1 MTPVLQLILTFVVPL
16 LFIGIYSVINRKK
29 NYSNNDFNEMFAE
42 EKAVLEGI
50 VEEKISEVRDNAI
63 DLEIAVK
70 KAGFISKSMEEDLAK
85 LNKRIESY
93 KDYKAA
99 VSQYQEQVDSLEEAY
114 LEILNKV
121 DTVLKER
128 NTIEK
133 TYKRISDVKAK
144 MTELEKNVGSIQDK
158 LIESYNSKL
167 NEFES
172 ELYKRF
178 DALTTNLLARDAHYS
193 TMAEQEKEKISALT
207 EEFKLHVAKKEELFT
222 NQLTQLAERTARH
235 NIEQLAELFEKGRDE
250 LINKYSSFAD
260 EIDVKS
266 KDIENRYETLS
277 QSKDGLETELNNLRD
292 TIHDRL
298 NSITESSV
306 LEFKDEMEKTKEM
319 LYSTLKEGLEKISQD
334 KEEFLDSIEQKAHSL
349 EKSID
354 DIKDKS
360 DYISKDYAEKAHQ
373 LESEFS
379 VLKDDINN
387 RFIAEVE
394 NFSNHIRN
402 VLENEDDGVIT
413 LYRNKTK
420 ELNDLIISIDGM
432 SEETMLKA
440 ESRFEDIVNDID
452 KLKDDI
458 LTRAQDDMEYSI
470 DKARSS
476 LIAEINELRNDVE
489 TETNLLKDKID
500 ETHYQTSEI
509 ISILNNKQEE
519 ILDSLNLQK
528 EYLYK
533 DLEAQA
539 NDRVN
544 EIEKLF
550 SSVKSELEENIDS
563 YIRNTSSD
571 LTAIDEKLSSLKEQ
585 YDKASSDI
593 DTLSKNTEYN
603 LKENLEKRLEI
614 LEQSSVEIN
623 GLVSRA
629 NEKLDTGIK
638 DTEEKIDDIKKE
650 ISQYSDAYI
659 ESLKSHLKNVLD
671 DYEQTKMK
679 AITDSI
685 DSVINQVDESEK
697 RHDELISNIENSIDE
712 FKNKMD
718 LAINENVKFN
728 EESKKE
734 VVDML
739 HNELRQ
745 ATDAFDTLLNEK
757 RDSMNKI
764 KDEIEDIMH
773 RVENGRDTFER
784 TINKVYENA
793 EDKEKALMSD
803 IEDKYNSLDKKID
816 GVLDER
822 RADLN
827 AISAEYNAMLEKYS
841 NNLKDDY
848 EELKHHAS
856 LMSDEYKIRIENLG
870 ERINEI
876 IDNANNMQS
885 IIDSKAS
892 EIDSYITYKKEE
904 IDRKSSDIFAG
915 VEENASKKLDELREL
930 IDNSINKYQDEIKE
944 IETYRLEEKQNI
956 IQDVENIGASIRKDY
971 DQYTNLLEEFYN
983 KEKDSLNDYA
993 NNLKDEI
1000 EKAREESEAKHLA
1013 NEANYIDEY
1022 LNKASSK
1029 IDEEVNRLN
1038 EELNSS
1044 FNTLYSGFSKILAK
1058 IRKANNKKLLQYIS
1072 KIKRHANKVIS
1083 NTAAEVRDSLGL
1095 TLEDLRNEFISLKDN
1110 VDDRLREE
1118 ADKLISNN
1126 ENVLAILDDHNNRLE
1141 QINDLSNTIENI
1153 KETLLE
1159 QINELNSHL
1168 SDTNENFNNIIDNIK
1183 SSIIDRDELIELQ
1196 NSEKDFLKN
1205 QIEDIKEE
1213 FELFKDQMLRTNEVE
1228 IPALFDE
1235 EKERIE
1241 NMFDEFSRNLL
1252 MRLTDNE
1259 SDIHYIKDVLS
1270 EERSHLISQIELLRK
1285 DVDDIKDDNTVTV
1298 LSEEKAVLENSLTAL
1313 RDDFD
1318 KIIDLENDFVTLKN
1332 RMEGI
1337 DSGLKDDVKDLS
1349 DKLRDLKN
1357 NLEERI
1363 EKDSNGLYRDLE
1375 SLNNNFEA
1383 VRKDMSS
1390 FFNKDEIEEMLNK
1403 EKSRLDSIF
1412 ENLTSNNE
1420 SFKDRLEKR
1429 ITYFEDMWSDN
1440 TKIKAIYASD
1450 IREEVENIR
1459 KESNN
1464 KISKEDSKE
1473 KHNLNERLQKIF
1485 KDIENSAKGT
1495 KSETKI
1501 AGLFD
1506 DIDVNSNKLGPT
1518 VLKRNER
1525 LIKLINGIADIE
1537 LGDFKDHSIDAFGD
1551 AYEYLMGMYASSAGK
1566 SGGEFFTPQEVSELL
1581 TRIAVTGK
1589 SKIRRVYDPACG
1601 SGSLLLK
1608 FKKIL
1613 QNCPK

>member
-1 MTPVLQLILTFVVPL
+1 MNPVLQLILTFVVPL

-29 NYSNNDFNEMFAE
+29 NYSDNNFSNIFAE
-42 EKAVLEGI
+42 EKAALEGI

-70 KAGFISKSMEEDLAK
+70 KAGFISKSMEEDIAK

-144 MTELEKNVGSIQDK
+144 MSELEKNVGSIQDK

-306 LEFKDEMEKTKEM
+306 LEFQDEMEKTKEM
-319 LYSTLKEGLEKISQD
+319 LYSTLKEGLEKISID
-334 KEEFLDSIEQKAHSL
+334 REEFLDSIEQKAHSL

-354 DIKDKS
+354 DIKDKA

-394 NFSNHIRN
+394 NFSNHIKN

-432 SEETMLKA
+432 SEETMLRA

-470 DKARSS
+470 DNARSS

-519 ILDSLNLQK
+519 ILDSLSLQK

-533 DLEAQA
+533 DLETQA

-550 SSVKSELEENIDS
+550 ATVKNELEENINT
-563 YIRNTSSD
+563 YIKNTSSD
-571 LTAIDEKLSSLKEQ
+571 LTAIDEKISGLKEQ

-593 DTLSKNTEYN
+593 DTLSKETESN
-603 LKENLEKRLEI
+603 IKDNIEKRLEI
-614 LEQSSVEIN
+614 LEKTSVEIN
-623 GLVSRA
+623 GLVSRT
-629 NEKLDTGIK
+629 NEKLDIGMK
-638 DTEEKIDDIKKE
+638 DAEDRIEGVKKE
-650 ISQYSDAYI
+650 ISDYSNAYI
-659 ESLKSHLKNVLD
+659 DSLKSHLKTVLD

-685 DSVINQVDESEK
+685 DSVISQVDESEK
-697 RHDELISNIENSIDE
+697 RHDALMSSIENSLDDFRNKVDTAIDE
-712 FKNKMD
+712 N
-718 LAINENVKFN
+718 IKFN
-728 EESKKE
+728 EETKKE
-734 VVDML
+734 VADML
-739 HNELRQ
+739 HDELRQ
-745 ATDAFDTLLNEK
+745 ATDSFDTLLNEK
-757 RDSMNKI
+757 RESMNKI
-764 KDEIEDIMH
+764 KDEIEDILH
-773 RVENGRDTFER
+773 RVENGRDAFER

-793 EDKEKALMSD
+793 EDKEKELMSD

-827 AISAEYNAMLEKYS
+827 AISAEYHAMLEKYS

-856 LMSDEYKIRIENLG
+856 LMTDEYKMRIENLG
-870 ERINEI
+870 ERISEI

-885 IIDSKAS
+885 VVDTKTG
-892 EIDSYITYKKEE
+892 EMNSYIADKKDE
-904 IDRKSSDIFAG
+904 IAKRTETIFTNI
-915 VEENASKKLDELREL
+915 EYDTSKKLDELKLL
-930 IDNSINKYQDEIKE
+930 IDNAIAKYQDEIKE
-944 IETYRLEEKQNI
+944 IETYRLEENKSI
-956 IQDVENIGASIRKDY
+956 IEDVENIGAGIRKDY
-971 DQYTNLLEEFYN
+971 EQYTNMLEELCN
-983 KEKDSLNDYA
+983 KEKTSLNEYV
-993 NNLKDEI
+993 NTLKDEI
-1000 EKAREESEAKHLA
+1000 EKAREESEAKHLT
-1013 NEANYIDEY
+1013 NEANYIDDY

-1029 IDEEVNRLN
+1029 IDDEVNRLN
-1038 EELNSS
+1038 EELNDS

-1058 IRKANNKKLLQYIS
+1058 IRKANHKKALQSIA
-1072 KIKRHANKVIS
+1072 KIKKHAEKVIS

-1110 VDDRLREE
+1110 VDDRLREQ

-1126 ENVLAILDDHNNRLE
+1126 ENVLAILDDHEIRLE
-1141 QINDLSNTIENI
+1141 KMNDISNIIETI
-1153 KETLLE
+1153 KETLSE
-1159 QINELNSHL
+1159 QIDEIKSNISDSNE
-1168 SDTNENFNNIIDNIK
+1168 DVNNRMEEIK
-1183 SSIIDRDELIELQ
+1183 SSIIDREELINLHDSEREL
-1196 NSEKDFLKN
+1196 LKN

-1213 FELFKDQMLRTNEVE
+1213 FELFKDNIVRTNEVE

-1241 NMFDEFSRNLL
+1241 RMFDEFSKNLL

-1298 LSEEKAVLENSLTAL
+1298 LSGEKAVLENSLTAL

-1318 KIIDLENDFVTLKN
+1318 KIMDLEKDFVSLKN

-1349 DKLRDLKN
+1349 DKLKSFRD
-1357 NLEERI
+1357 NLEEKI
-1363 EKDSNGLYRDLE
+1363 EKDSNGLYKDIE
-1375 SLNNNFEA
+1375 NLNKNFET
-1383 VRKDMSS
+1383 VKNNISS
-1390 FFNKDEIEEMLNK
+1390 LLDRNEVELLINNEKERLN
-1403 EKSRLDSIF
+1403 SIF
-1412 ENLTSNNE
+1412 ESLASNNE
-1420 SFKDRLEKR
+1420 DFKDRLEKR
-1429 ITYFEDMWSDN
+1429 ISYFEDVWSDN
-1440 TKIKAIYASD
+1440 TRIKSIYASD

-1459 KESNN
+1459 KEADVKYDNH
-1464 KISKEDSKE
+1464 IAQLKE
-1473 KHNLNERLQKIF
+1473 KMKLIEEDIYDWKNGNLNTLLAQLEDARKG
-1485 KDIENSAKGT
+1485 IES
-1495 KSETKI
+1495 
-1501 AGLFD
+1501 F
-1506 DIDVNSNKLGPT
+1506 IDT
-1518 VLKRNER
+1518 
-1525 LIKLINGIADIE
+1525 
-1537 LGDFKDHSIDAFGD
+1537 F
-1551 AYEYLMGMYASSAGK
+1551 
-1566 SGGEFFTPQEVSELL
+1566 
-1581 TRIAVTGK
+1581 RI
-1589 SKIRRVYDPACG
+1589 
-1601 SGSLLLK
+1601 
-1608 FKKIL
+1608 
-1613 QNCPK
+1613 